1 MKRSNGILGNVDPWL
16 VFFYF
21 FLVIFGWANIYS
33 SSSTEES
40 REIFNMSTSHGKQ
53 LLWMGICFGLAFFI
67 MLFDSRFYTNFWF
80 IFYGVV
86 IVLLILVLIVGQ
98 KVDGNRSWFVITS
111 AIKIQPSEFAKFTTA
126 LILAKLISQSNF
138 SFEPTSK
145 SRPFI
150 RTFESIPVLNATK
163 DGVLVFIALLVPAIL
178 ILLENDTGSTLVF
191 LSFVLAFFRFGLSWL
206 YFITGVIMIIVF
218 FMTIL
223 FPVSVVLISLLAV
236 GILVAFFVTDLRNG
250 WKGAVLMLVF
260 FIMAMVLPGMFSSW
274 LPTVVFE
281 GKMMEPTNIGYPRWI
296 PPFMPPVLPALFTIL
311 AMLVIALV
319 CFIFRRVIGGA
330 GTILAIFIFLVSFML
345 LVKPIY
351 NNVLKP
357 HHRTRIM
364 VLLGK
369 ETDRKGAAWN
379 VYNSKVAI
387 GSGGVLGKGYLHGS
401 FTKLHFIPKQRTD
414 FIFSVVGEEWGFWGS
429 TLVLLI
435 YLAFLI
441 RLILAADRQ
450 RNKFHMVYGY
460 CVACLMFFHYFMN
473 VGTTIGL
480 APAVG
485 VPLPFFSYGG
495 SSLLGFTILMWVFIK
510 MDSQNMQILR

>member
-1 MKRSNGILGNVDPWL
+1 M
-16 VFFYF
+16 
-21 FLVIFGWANIYS
+21 A
-33 SSSTEES
+33 
-40 REIFNMSTSHGKQ
+40 TSHGKQ

-67 MLFDSRFYTNFWF
+67 MLFDSRFYTNLWF
-80 IFYGVV
+80 IFYGAV
-86 IVLLILVLIVGQ
+86 IVMLILVLIIGQ
-98 KVDGNRSWFVITS
+98 KVDGNRAWFEFGP
-111 AIKIQPSEFAKFTTA
+111 IKIQPSEFAKFATA
-126 LILAKLISQSNF
+126 LIIAKLISGSNF

-145 SRPFI
+145 SHSLIRPFQ
-150 RTFESIPVLNATK
+150 SIPVLNATV
-163 DGVLVFIALLVPAIL
+163 DGVLVFIALLVPAL
-178 ILLENDTGSTLVF
+178 LVLLENDTGSTLVF
-191 LSFVLAFFRFGLSWL
+191 MSFVLAFFRFGLSWL
-206 YFITGVIMIIVF
+206 YFITGVIMVIVF

-223 FPVSVVLISLLAV
+223 LPVSTVLIALLIL

-250 WKGAVLMLVF
+250 WKGAVLMLAF
-260 FIMAMVLPGMFSSW
+260 FILAIALPGMFASW
-274 LPTVVFE
+274 MPKVVYV
-281 GKMMEPTNIGYPRWI
+281 GKLMEPTNIGYPTWM
-296 PPFMPPVLPALFTIL
+296 PPFLPPVLPALFTVI
-311 AMLVIALV
+311 AMLIVAIV
-319 CFIFRRVIGGA
+319 CFVFRKLIGGA
-330 GTILAIFIFLVSFML
+330 GTILAIFIFLVSFTL
-345 LVKPIY
+345 FVKPIY
-351 NNVLKP
+351 NNILKP

-441 RLILAADRQ
+441 RLVLAADRQ
-450 RNKFHMVYGY
+450 RNKFYMVYGY

>member
-1 MKRSNGILGNVDPWL
+1 LKRSNRISGNLDPWL

-21 FLVIFGWANIYS
+21 FLVVFGWANIYS

-67 MLFDSRFYTNFWF
+67 MLFDSRFYTNFWY
-80 IFYGVV
+80 IFYGGV
-86 IVLLILVLIVGQ
+86 IILLALVLVVGQ
-98 KVDGNRSWFVITS
+98 KVDGNRSWFVISS

-126 LILAKLISQSNF
+126 LIIAKLISAPNF

-145 SRPFI
+145 SHSLI
-150 RTFESIPVLNATK
+150 RKFSTIPVLNATA
-163 DGVLVFIALLVPAIL
+163 DGVLIFVGLLVPSVL
-178 ILLENDTGSTLVF
+178 ILLEGDTGSTMVF

-206 YFITGVIMIIVF
+206 YFITGVIMVIVF

-223 FPVSVVLISLLAV
+223 FPVTYVLIGLLLAGIVV
-236 GILVAFFVTDLRNG
+236 GFFITDLRNG
-250 WKGAVLMLVF
+250 WKGSLLMLLF
-260 FIMAMVLPGMFSSW
+260 FLMALVLPGIFAGW
-274 LPTVVFE
+274 FPKIEVDAKTL
-281 GKMMEPTNIGYPRWI
+281 EPIIKGYPAWM
-296 PPFMPPVLPALFTIL
+296 PPFLPPILPALLTITVMMVF
-311 AMLVIALV
+311 AVV
-319 CFIFRRVIGGA
+319 SFFFRRMIGGA
-330 GTILAIFIFLVSFML
+330 GTILAIFIFLVSFTL

-357 HHRTRIM
+357 HHRTRVM

-387 GSGGVLGKGYLHGS
+387 GSGGFLGKGYLHGS
-401 FTKLHFIPKQRTD
+401 FTKLKFIPKQRTD

-441 RLILAADRQ
+441 RLVLAADRQ

-495 SSLLGFTILMWVFIK
+495 SSLLGFTILLWVFVK